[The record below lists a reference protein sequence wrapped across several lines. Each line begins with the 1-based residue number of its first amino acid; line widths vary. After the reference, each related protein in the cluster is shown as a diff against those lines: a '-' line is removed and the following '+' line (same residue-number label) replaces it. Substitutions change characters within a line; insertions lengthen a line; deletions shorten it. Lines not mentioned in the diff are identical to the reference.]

1 MNFNAPKSMA
11 EQIAQHL
18 ANQIISGQ
26 RAANERIQE
35 LRVVEDLN
43 VSRGSVR
50 EALLLL
56 ERRHLVDMVPRRGA
70 MVAEISAE
78 SVENLFDVF
87 GILVSRLAVLV
98 AQRWQGTELDELIQ
112 HLTGL
117 QRIAEQED
125 REEFMAQVFLL
136 LGMAYPLARNEY
148 LHELLVNM
156 EPAVH
161 RCYALAQRYKPNDG
175 QAAQVFFSALMTG
188 VTTREIKLLPYAVKQ
203 YFDHQLSLVLAALN
217 VDECVTVSIQKH
229 VKNKK
234 VGFH

>member
-1 MNFNAPKSMA
+1 MIFNAPKSMA

-35 LRVVEDLN
+35 LKVVEELA

-50 EALLLL
+50 EALLLM
-56 ERRHLVDMVPRRGA
+56 ERRHLVDIVPRRGA
-70 MVAEISAE
+70 MVAEITPD
-78 SVENLFDVF
+78 SVANLFDVF
-87 GILVSRLAVLV
+87 GILVSRLAVLG
-98 AQRWQGTELDELIQ
+98 AQRWQENELDELIR

-148 LHELLVNM
+148 LHELLADM
-156 EPAVH
+156 QPAVH

-175 QAAQVFFSALMTG
+175 QAALVFFSALMTG
-188 VTTREIKLLPYAVKQ
+188 VTTRKIELLPSAVKQ
-203 YFDHQLSLVLAALN
+203 YFDHQLALVLAALN
-217 VDECVTVSIQKH
+217 A
-229 VKNKK
+229 NK
-234 VGFH
+234 

>member
-1 MNFNAPKSMA
+1 MA

-18 ANQIISGQ
+18 ANQIISGH
-26 RAANERIQE
+26 RVANERIQE
-35 LRVVEDLN
+35 LKVVDELD

-50 EALLLL
+50 EALLLM
-56 ERRHLVDMVPRRGA
+56 ERRHLVDIVPRRGA
-70 MVAEISAE
+70 MVAEINPD

-87 GILVSRLAVLV
+87 GVLVSRLAVLV
-98 AQRWQGTELDELIQ
+98 AQRWRENELDELIR
-112 HLTGL
+112 HLAGL

-156 EPAVH
+156 QPAVH

-175 QAAQVFFSALMTG
+175 QAALVFFSALMTG
-188 VTTREIKLLPYAVKQ
+188 VTTRKIELLPSAVKQ
-203 YFDHQLSLVLAALN
+203 YFDHQLELVLAAL
-217 VDECVTVSIQKH
+217 DAEAL
-229 VKNKK
+229 VKNK
-234 VGFH
+234 

>member
-1 MNFNAPKSMA
+1 MIFNAPKSMA

-35 LRVVEDLN
+35 LKVVEELA

-50 EALLLL
+50 EALLLM
-56 ERRHLVDMVPRRGA
+56 ERRHLVDIVPRRGA
-70 MVAEISAE
+70 MVAEITPD
-78 SVENLFDVF
+78 SVANLFDVF

-98 AQRWQGTELDELIQ
+98 AQRWQENELDELIR

-148 LHELLVNM
+148 LHELLADM
-156 EPAVH
+156 QPAVH

-175 QAAQVFFSALMTG
+175 QAALVFFSALMTG
-188 VTTREIKLLPYAVKQ
+188 VTTREIELLPSAVKQ
-203 YFDHQLSLVLAALN
+203 YFDHQLALVLAALN
-217 VDECVTVSIQKH
+217 A
-229 VKNKK
+229 NK
-234 VGFH
+234 

>member
-1 MNFNAPKSMA
+1 MIFNAPQSMA

-35 LRVVEDLN
+35 LKVVEELA

-50 EALLLL
+50 EALLLM
-56 ERRHLVDMVPRRGA
+56 ERRHLVDIVPRRGA
-70 MVAEISAE
+70 MVAEITPD
-78 SVENLFDVF
+78 SVANLFDVF
-87 GILVSRLAVLV
+87 SILVSRLAVLV
-98 AQRWQGTELDELIQ
+98 ALRWQEHELDEFIQ

-148 LHELLVNM
+148 LHELLADM
-156 EPAVH
+156 QPAVH

-175 QAAQVFFSALMTG
+175 QAALVFFSALMTG
-188 VTTREIKLLPYAVKQ
+188 VTTRKIELLPSAVKQ
-203 YFDHQLSLVLAALN
+203 YFDHQLALVLAALN
-217 VDECVTVSIQKH
+217 A
-229 VKNKK
+229 NK
-234 VGFH
+234 

>member
-1 MNFNAPKSMA
+1 MA

-26 RAANERIQE
+26 RVANERIQE
-35 LRVVEDLN
+35 LKVVDELD

-50 EALLLL
+50 EALLLM
-56 ERRHLVDMVPRRGA
+56 ERRHLVDIVPRRGA
-70 MVAEISAE
+70 MVAEITAD

-87 GILVSRLAVLV
+87 GILVTRLAVLV
-98 AQRWQGTELDELIQ
+98 AQRWQENELAELIQ
-112 HLTGL
+112 HLSEL

-156 EPAVH
+156 QPAVH

-175 QAAQVFFSALMTG
+175 QAALVFFSALMTG
-188 VTTREIKLLPYAVKQ
+188 VTKREVELLPGAVKQ
-203 YFDHQLSLVLAALN
+203 YFDHQLALVLAALN
-217 VDECVTVSIQKH
+217 AAC
-229 VKNKK
+229 
-234 VGFH
+234 

>member
-1 MNFNAPKSMA
+1 MA

-26 RAANERIQE
+26 RVANERIQE
-35 LRVVEDLN
+35 LKVVDELD

-50 EALLLL
+50 EALLLM
-56 ERRHLVDMVPRRGA
+56 ERRHLVDIVPRRGA
-70 MVAEISAE
+70 MVAEITAD

-87 GILVSRLAVLV
+87 GILVTRLAVLV
-98 AQRWQGTELDELIQ
+98 AQRWQENELAELIQ
-112 HLTGL
+112 HLSEL

-156 EPAVH
+156 QPAVH

-175 QAAQVFFSALMTG
+175 QAALVFFSALMTG
-188 VTTREIKLLPYAVKQ
+188 VTTREVELLPGAVKQ
-203 YFDHQLSLVLAALN
+203 YFDHQLALVLAALN
-217 VDECVTVSIQKH
+217 AAC
-229 VKNKK
+229 
-234 VGFH
+234 